1 MKNPHVA
8 AVIAAASISTMSVA
22 ETLTVCASGCGY
34 TSIVAAI
41 DAATNGDVIQL
52 SAQTYAESGTIDLH
66 GKAIT
71 IRGTTDSSGMP
82 NSVLVGSRFHGVMKC
97 VTNEGPSTVL
107 ENLRLQGGHASN
119 SSGGGGGL
127 LLKSA
132 SPTIVNC
139 TFADNQA
146 GFDGGGIYFDNSS
159 ATLSSCR
166 ISGNSAGNNGG
177 GLYCNPFSS
186 PTLTNCSITDNV
198 ASGQGGGMY
207 DNTGSR
213 PTLNGCTVSGNT
225 PNGIVHPGS
234 AGADGVHSYVPV
246 MLVDSIVCGNGDG
259 KVSSQLVGAAHH
271 SGETHIHE
279 QCLLNAELG
288 DVDRNGVVDAVDWRL
303 LGELL
308 GICLGDLD
316 GNGQIDGTDL
326 SMQIGAW
333 GECP

>member
-1 MKNPHVA
+1 MKNLQVA
-8 AVIAAASISTMSVA
+8 AVLAAATLSTTGLA
-22 ETLTVCASGCGY
+22 DTLSVCASGCGY

-41 DAATNGDVIQL
+41 NAATDGDVIQL
-52 SAQTYAESGTIDLH
+52 SAQTYTESGTIDLH

-71 IRGTTDSSGMP
+71 IRGTTDSGGMP
-82 NSVLVGSRFHGVMKC
+82 NSVLVGSRFHGVMQC

-107 ENLRLQGGHASN
+107 ENLRLQGGHAFE
-119 SSGGGGGL
+119 GGGL
-127 LLKSA
+127 LLKNA
-132 SPTIVNC
+132 NPTIVNC
-139 TFADNQA
+139 TFADNHA
-146 GFDGGGIYFDNSS
+146 AFDGGGICFDNSN

-166 ISGNSAGNNGG
+166 ITGNFAGNNGG
-177 GLYCNPFSS
+177 GLFCDTFSS
-186 PTLTNCSITDNV
+186 PTLTNCSITGNV
-198 ASGQGGGMY
+198 ASGQGGGMF
-207 DNTGSR
+207 DNTGSH
-213 PTLNGCTVSGNT
+213 PTLSGCTVSGNT
-225 PNGIVHPGS
+225 PNGIVHSGS
-234 AGADGVHSYVPV
+234 AGADGVPSYVPV

-259 KVSSQLVGAAHH
+259 KVSSQLVGVAHH

-279 QCLLNAELG
+279 HCLLNAELG
-288 DVDRNGVVDAVDWRL
+288 DVDLNGVVDAVDWRL